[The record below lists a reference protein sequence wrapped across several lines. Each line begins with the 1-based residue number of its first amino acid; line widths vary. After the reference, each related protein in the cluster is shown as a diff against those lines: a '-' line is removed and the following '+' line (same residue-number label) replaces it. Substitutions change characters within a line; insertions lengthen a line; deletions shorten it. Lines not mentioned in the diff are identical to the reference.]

1 MGILAILGWVLIL
14 AGTIWLVVTAIQVGS
29 TTGEKA
35 LWGIV
40 NFFCQPLGGI
50 IFYIVKKQGL
60 YPLLLV
66 IIGWVLMM
74 FGGGMAAFS
83 GTYPGV
89 TP

>member
-1 MGILAILGWVLIL
+1 MGILVILGWVLIVV
-14 AGTIWLVVTAIQVGS
+14 GTIWLVITAVQVGA

-40 NFFCQPLGGI
+40 NFFCQPLAGI
-50 IFYIVKKQGL
+50 IFYVVKKQGL

-74 FGGGMAAFS
+74 VGGGTAAFS
-83 GTYPGV
+83 GMYPA